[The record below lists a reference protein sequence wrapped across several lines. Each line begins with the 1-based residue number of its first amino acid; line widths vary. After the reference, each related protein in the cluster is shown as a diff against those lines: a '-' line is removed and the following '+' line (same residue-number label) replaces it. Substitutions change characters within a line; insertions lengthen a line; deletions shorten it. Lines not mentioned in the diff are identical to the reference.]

1 MEIIATNA
9 LISINETF
17 IVQLVSFLIFL
28 YVMNRI
34 MFRPLLS
41 TISQRKAL
49 ISDFQ
54 KDIISGEEDL
64 VRLGKDLDREQAK
77 VIQEAQ
83 KVVLSL
89 ETQGDQRASD
99 ILEDVRQQISELRHE
114 TETRVKEQVGQARKE
129 LTGEVEAVTLTI
141 MEKVLHRRLLS

>member
-41 TISQRKAL
+41 TISQRKEFIA
-49 ISDFQ
+49 DFQ
-54 KDIISGEEDL
+54 KDIVSGKEDL
-64 VRLGKDLDREQAK
+64 VRLGKSLDREQAK
-77 VIQEAQ
+77 VIQEAHQ
-83 KVVLSL
+83 VVLSL
-89 ETQGDQRASD
+89 ETEGDQRASE
-99 ILEDVRQQISELRHE
+99 ILEDVRRQISELRHE
-114 TETRVKEQVGQARKE
+114 TEIRVKDQVRQVRME
-129 LTGEVEAVTLTI
+129 LGGEVEAITLTI
-141 MEKVLHRRLLS
+141 MEKVLHRRL

>member
-17 IVQLVSFLIFL
+17 IVQLISFLIFL

-49 ISDFQ
+49 LSDFQ
-54 KDIISGEEDL
+54 KDIIAGKEDL
-64 VRLGKDLDREQAK
+64 VRLVKALDREQAK
-77 VIQEAQ
+77 VIKEAH

-89 ETQGDQRASD
+89 ETEGDQRASA

-114 TETRVKEQVGQARKE
+114 TEIRVKDQIRQARME
-129 LTGEVEAVTLTI
+129 LAGEVEAITVTI
-141 MEKVLHRRLLS
+141 MEKVLHRRLSS

>member
-1 MEIIATNA
+1 MEIIATSA

-17 IVQLVSFLIFL
+17 FVQLVSFLIFL

-41 TISQRKAL
+41 TMSQRKEF

-54 KDIISGEEDL
+54 KDIISGKEDL
-64 VRLGKDLDREQAK
+64 VRLGKDLDREQTK
-77 VIQEAQ
+77 VIKEAH

-89 ETQGDQRASD
+89 ETAGDQRASE
-99 ILEDVRQQISELRHE
+99 ILDEARQQISELRHA
-114 TETRVKEQVGQARKE
+114 TETRVKDQVRQIRTE
-129 LTGEVEAVTLTI
+129 LAGEVEAITLTI
-141 MEKVLHRRLLS
+141 MEKVLHRRL

>member
-28 YVMNRI
+28 YFMNRI

-41 TISQRKAL
+41 TISQRKEL
-49 ISDFQ
+49 IADFQ
-54 KDIISGEEDL
+54 KDIISGKEDL

-77 VIQEAQ
+77 VIKEAH
-83 KVVLSL
+83 KVALSL
-89 ETQGDQRASD
+89 ESEGDHQASE

-114 TETRVKEQVGQARKE
+114 TEARVKDQVRQARLE
-129 LTGEVEAVTLTI
+129 LAGEVEVISLTI
-141 MEKVLHRRLLS
+141 MEKVLHRRL

>member
-9 LISINETF
+9 LISINETV

-41 TISQRKAL
+41 TISQRKEL
-49 ISDFQ
+49 IADFQ
-54 KDIISGEEDL
+54 KDIISGQEDL
-64 VRLGKDLDREQAK
+64 VRLGKELDREQTR
-77 VIQEAQ
+77 VIQEAH

-89 ETQGDQRASD
+89 ETEGDKRAAD
-99 ILEDVRQQISELRHE
+99 ILEEVRQQISDLRHE
-114 TETRVKEQVGQARKE
+114 TEARVKDQVRQARTE
-129 LTGEVEAVTLTI
+129 LAGEVEAVTLTI
-141 MEKVLHRRLLS
+141 MEKVLHRRL

>member
-17 IVQLVSFLIFL
+17 IVQLGSFLIFL
-28 YVMNRI
+28 YFMNRI

-41 TISQRKAL
+41 TIAQRKEL

-54 KDIISGEEDL
+54 KDIISGKEDL
-64 VRLGKDLDREQAK
+64 IRLGKDIDREQAK
-77 VIQEAQ
+77 VIQEAN
-83 KVVLSL
+83 KVVLAL
-89 ETQGDQRASD
+89 ETEGDRRASE

-114 TETRVKEQVGQARKE
+114 TETRVKDQVRQARKE
-129 LTGEVEAVTLTI
+129 LAREVEVISLTI
-141 MEKVLHRRLLS
+141 MEKVLHRRL

>member
-17 IVQLVSFLIFL
+17 FVQLVSFLIFL
-28 YVMNRI
+28 YIMNRI

-64 VRLGKDLDREQAK
+64 VRIGEDLDREQAK

-83 KVVLSL
+83 KDVLSL
-89 ETQGDQRASD
+89 ETEGDRRASD

-114 TETRVKEQVGQARKE
+114 TETRIKEQVGQARIE

>member
-9 LISINETF
+9 LISINETA

-41 TISQRKAL
+41 TISQRKEL

-54 KDIISGEEDL
+54 NDIISGKEDL
-64 VRLGKDLDREQAK
+64 VRLGNDLDREQAK
-77 VIQEAQ
+77 VIKEAH

-89 ETQGDQRASD
+89 ETEGDQRASG
-99 ILEDVRQQISELRHE
+99 ILEEVRKQISELRHE
-114 TETRVKEQVGQARKE
+114 TDTRVKDQLRRARME
-129 LTGEVEAVTLTI
+129 LAGEVEAITLTI
-141 MEKVLHRRLLS
+141 MEKVLHRRL

>member
-17 IVQLVSFLIFL
+17 FVQLVSFLIFL

-41 TISQRKAL
+41 TISQRKEL

-64 VRLGKDLDREQAK
+64 VRIGEDLDREKAE
-77 VIQEAQ
+77 VFQEAQ

-89 ETQGDQRASD
+89 ETEGDRRASD

-114 TETRVKEQVGQARKE
+114 TETQVKEQVGQARME

-141 MEKVLHRRLLS
+141 MERVLHRRLLS

>member
-17 IVQLVSFLIFL
+17 FVQLVSFLIFL

-41 TISQRKAL
+41 TISQRKEL

-64 VRLGKDLDREQAK
+64 VRIGEDLDREKAK
-77 VIQEAQ
+77 VFQEAQ

>member
-9 LISINETF
+9 LISINETS

-28 YVMNRI
+28 YVMNRV

-41 TISQRKAL
+41 TISQRKEL

-54 KDIISGEEDL
+54 KDIISGKEDL

-77 VIQEAQ
+77 VIQEAH
-83 KVVLSL
+83 KVVLSI
-89 ETQGDQRASD
+89 ETKGDQRASE
-99 ILEDVRQQISELRHE
+99 ILEEVRQQISELRHE
-114 TETRVKEQVGQARKE
+114 TEIRVKDQVRQARME
-129 LTGEVEAVTLTI
+129 LAGEVEAITLTI
-141 MEKVLHRRLLS
+141 MEKVLHRRL

>member
-9 LISINETF
+9 LISINETA

-41 TISQRKAL
+41 TISQRKEL
-49 ISDFQ
+49 ISDYQ
-54 KDIISGEEDL
+54 NDIISGKEDL
-64 VRLGKDLDREQAK
+64 VRLGNDLDREQAK
-77 VIQEAQ
+77 VIKEAH

-89 ETQGDQRASD
+89 ETEGDQRASG
-99 ILEDVRQQISELRHE
+99 ILEEVRKQISELRHE
-114 TETRVKEQVGQARKE
+114 TDTRVKDQLRRARME
-129 LTGEVEAVTLTI
+129 LAGEVEAITLTI
-141 MEKVLHRRLLS
+141 MEKVLHRRL

>member
-17 IVQLVSFLIFL
+17 IVQLISFLIFL

-41 TISQRKAL
+41 TMSRRKEL

-54 KDIISGEEDL
+54 KDIISGKEDL
-64 VRLGKDLDREQAK
+64 VRLGKDIDREQAK
-77 VIQEAQ
+77 VIKEAH
-83 KVVLSL
+83 KAVLSL
-89 ETQGDQRASD
+89 EAEGDQRASE
-99 ILEDVRQQISELRHE
+99 ILEAVRLEISDLRHE
-114 TETRVKEQVGQARKE
+114 TEVRVKDQVRQARME
-129 LTGEVEAVTLTI
+129 LAGEVEAITLTI
-141 MEKVLHRRLLS
+141 MEKVLHRRL

>member
-9 LISINETF
+9 LISINETV

-41 TISQRKAL
+41 TISQRKEL
-49 ISDFQ
+49 IADFQ
-54 KDIISGEEDL
+54 KDIISGQEDL
-64 VRLGKDLDREQAK
+64 VRLGKELDREQTR
-77 VIQEAQ
+77 VIQEAH

-89 ETQGDQRASD
+89 ETEGDKRAAD
-99 ILEDVRQQISELRHE
+99 ILEEVRQQISDLRHE
-114 TETRVKEQVGQARKE
+114 TEARVKDQVRQARTE
-129 LTGEVEAVTLTI
+129 LAGEVEAVTLTI
-141 MEKVLHRRLLS
+141 MEKVLHRRLQS

>member
-17 IVQLVSFLIFL
+17 IVQLGSFLIFL
-28 YVMNRI
+28 YFMNRI

-41 TISQRKAL
+41 TISQRKEL

-54 KDIISGEEDL
+54 KDIISGKEDL
-64 VRLGKDLDREQAK
+64 IQLGKDIDREQAK
-77 VIQEAQ
+77 VIQEAN

-89 ETQGDQRASD
+89 ETEGDQRASE

-114 TETRVKEQVGQARKE
+114 TETRVKDQVRQARLE
-129 LTGEVEAVTLTI
+129 LAGEVEVISLTI
-141 MEKVLHRRLLS
+141 MEKVLHRRL

>member
-17 IVQLVSFLIFL
+17 FVQLVSFLIFL

-41 TISQRKAL
+41 TISQRKEL

-64 VRLGKDLDREQAK
+64 VRIGEDLDREKAE
-77 VIQEAQ
+77 VFQEAQ

-89 ETQGDQRASD
+89 ETEGDRRASD

-114 TETRVKEQVGQARKE
+114 TETQVKEQVGQARME

>member
-9 LISINETF
+9 LISINETA

-41 TISQRKAL
+41 TISQRKEL

-54 KDIISGEEDL
+54 KDIISGKEDL
-64 VRLGKDLDREQAK
+64 VRVGKDLDREQAK

-83 KVVLSL
+83 NVVLSL
-89 ETQGDQRASD
+89 ETEGDQRASD
-99 ILEDVRQQISELRHE
+99 ILEDARQQISELRHE
-114 TETRVKEQVGQARKE
+114 TETRVKDQVRQARME
-129 LTGEVEAVTLTI
+129 LAGEVEAITLTI
-141 MEKVLHRRLLS
+141 MEKVLHRRL